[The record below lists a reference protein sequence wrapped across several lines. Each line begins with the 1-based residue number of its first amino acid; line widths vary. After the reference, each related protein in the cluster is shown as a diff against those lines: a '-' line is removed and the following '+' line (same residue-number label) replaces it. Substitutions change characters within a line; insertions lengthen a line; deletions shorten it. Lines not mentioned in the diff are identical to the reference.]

1 VQKRREEGCDPTRG
15 HKSKLLSDKKMAK
28 KSSIANVGEILVLI
42 GAIVS
47 LLFGFL
53 TILGIGPMLGFVPHI
68 AGFLAGVVFNIIFGI
83 VVIILSLVTL
93 ATAGAIKFKWK
104 LEKNWAMYLLLGIL
118 LLIFGGDI
126 GAVLVIIGAILC
138 LF

>member
-1 VQKRREEGCDPTRG
+1 
-15 HKSKLLSDKKMAK
+15 MAK
-28 KSSIANVGEILVLI
+28 KSAMANVGEVLVLI

-47 LLFGFL
+47 LIFGVLMFIPGWGWLGFNPLGFLFGYAL
-53 TILGIGPMLGFVPHI
+53 
-68 AGFLAGVVFNIIFGI
+68 NIIFGI
-83 VVIILSLVTL
+83 ITIILSLITL

-118 LLIFGGDI
+118 LLIFGGYF
-126 GAVLVIIGAILC
+126 GAVLVIIGAILL